1 MSSIQERLQMKRVPL
16 DKWSTKEKLCLAS
29 SVACSGD
36 QNWMSVSRSLKML
49 CGTNR
54 PNDWFAQKSCAAQYG
69 KLLENVETPKRKKR
83 TASERD
89 GVAAVETP
97 GESILRKL
105 TQERIIELK
114 KTIQEETQ
122 QYIKVKEDIILIQ
135 SGVTDEKKLRE
146 MWKQIEQEKAQKEKE
161 QIQHAQWLKE
171 REEKKLELER
181 QWRPMYPNSPT
192 ATSKAPTPPIK
203 FKEETDEDSQGSC
216 KSGTSPL
223 LTSLLK
229 TTGEARIAGTSTG
242 SSSTGTRTV
251 SSATITNLLTGGV
264 GSAAKP
270 SSSSAI
276 TGSLSTTELD
286 VDELGVMIKQEAIA
300 ASTSALDG
308 KEQQMVKMEEIVD
321 DESNVPD
328 GSAAKAGTS
337 AASKSD
343 ALFTE
348 MDSEDNADP
357 AKDLMDV
364 LEDLNPAD
372 LDEILK
378 ENSGMILG
386 DVDLKNVVDSIMEE
400 DTLKDKDMDLM
411 PDAEDASIV
420 VVMEEFVGEPASKNE
435 GPSVERPKSPPTIA
449 SSTTPTAAVAVP
461 AEDTEP
467 AKSVTTLPEARNER
481 DGNDSVSDETTPV
494 SEQATAG
501 QPEKKGEPESQETND
516 AKVEIIPIEDSTS
529 NSPLTNDPSSDDN
542 KDTGESSGQEQ
553 PESVIVVSDSA
564 KEEEE
569 FEDREAEVS
578 PTDRPSAMEDEDSD
592 DKPLAS
598 LEVTSESGTVSQEKN
613 APKQEIDTTV
623 AVSKPLTAVAE
634 PEKRTN
640 ETVASPKKVKQEA
653 VSKNVEPSATPTD
666 EAKAKKEAMEKL
678 ASEYDFKD
686 DEEPIVQMSTRKAKE
701 EKHVSEDEVFVD
713 AQETIEEPEEVKQ
726 QVEPPVKKPPTDDP
740 VLTVTDTDDD
750 SLIEMKIGK
759 AKRDYSRRRLA
770 DEAQK
775 LRDDLAGHSRS
786 EETEGRSL
794 RKLRDRDRSESPF
807 VAQDDEPNEKM
818 KRSYSSTPVMDSI
831 PGSPASSEDRDYR
844 AWKKSILA
852 VYSKITSS
860 KNATAFHKPLPE
872 DQTAQ
877 LVYRP
882 MDLPQ
887 IKRNIE
893 NGNIRTTAEFQ
904 RDILLM
910 CTNAIMLNRPDLC
923 SPNAASLLI
932 RESSSI
938 IETGMDP
945 KAVKDRDNIFPL
957 AASTESM
964 LSQRHALHH
973 QHAYH
978 KGSTGTTK
986 MKSHIKRILNI
997 REENSTLDSYLLSLF
1012 NTENLNPTYVFL
1024 LPTEGKSKHVRKLIY
1039 QRSDF
1044 EEADFPNV
1052 TTINKFGGESNRTA
1066 AGMVGKPGSD
1076 MVLEKKI
1083 FEHATDRDTMD
1094 DGTRRV
1100 IEENVR
1106 TERNFIKF
1114 MDELNR
1120 DLEEEDQRRM
1130 LKESMRKSVSP
1141 SGTALFTP
1149 YTYKH
1154 THTVGWD
1161 DLGLEGWA
1169 GGLRELHGHRFDPP
1183 VLEKPKTTKQPPQ
1196 TMLQASFGG
1205 VQPVPSSHPTTSL
1218 GGATKTNALNQTA
1231 INVSAAARY
1240 KQTGVLLS
1248 EDIGLKLQEIYKR
1261 TNGSNARIKWPITN
1275 SRDAHRDE
1283 DVFIA
1288 RANNPF
1294 GHSTKWRW
1302 SNETEQEDPLKV
1314 EVQPSRDGR
1323 AKRGVYN
1330 LYSMIKCATGCDPI
1344 IYKGYGCYCGF
1355 LGSGQALDGIDR
1367 CCKMHDYCYSTASC
1381 PMFLEYFV
1389 PYLWKCYR
1397 GRPLCAIDHGE
1408 WGGPGSCASR
1418 LCHCDLSLS
1427 KCLRRYYCPRK
1438 RNVCTTSPLRLLQ
1451 NLVMVF

>member
-49 CGTNR
+49 CGANR

-181 QWRPMYPNSPT
+181 QWRPLYPNSPT
-192 ATSKAPTPPIK
+192 ATKAPTPPIK

-229 TTGEARIAGTSTG
+229 NPGDARGSGTTVVPTANARSTS
-242 SSSTGTRTV
+242 SP
-251 SSATITNLLTGGV
+251 TITNLLTGSTSAV
-264 GSAAKP
+264 AATARPSPTTSAA
-270 SSSSAI
+270 AALC
-276 TGSLSTTELD
+276 GTEMD
-286 VDELGVMIKQEAIA
+286 AHLGVTIKQEALA
-300 ASTSALDG
+300 ATGSTGNSDE
-308 KEQQMVKMEEIVD
+308 KELSQSMKLEDTAGDQT
-321 DESNVPD
+321 N
-328 GSAAKAGTS
+328 GSPSKAKSET
-337 AASKSD
+337 
-343 ALFTE
+343 LFGE
-348 MDSEDNADP
+348 LDSEDNADP

-364 LEDLNPAD
+364 LEDLIPDD

-378 ENSGMILG
+378 ENSGMILE

-411 PDAEDASIV
+411 EEDAEDVPMAEMVDEIQ
-420 VVMEEFVGEPASKNE
+420 
-435 GPSVERPKSPPTIA
+435 PSVTK
-449 SSTTPTAAVAVP
+449 AALVK
-461 AEDTEP
+461 EQQDQ
-467 AKSVTTLPEARNER
+467 SCQQEA
-481 DGNDSVSDETTPV
+481 NDS
-494 SEQATAG
+494 
-501 QPEKKGEPESQETND
+501 
-516 AKVEIIPIEDSTS
+516 KVEIIPIEDSTS
-529 NSPLTNDPSSDDN
+529 NSPATTNPSSDDN
-542 KDTGESSGQEQ
+542 KDTIEDSSGQEQ

-564 KEEEE
+564 KEEEDDD
-569 FEDREAEVS
+569 DREAEPS
-578 PTDRPSAMEDEDSD
+578 PTEAVPAIDDEDSD

-598 LEVTSESGTVSQEKN
+598 LDVAVESGPIGHEKQQKEDADKSATN
-613 APKQEIDTTV
+613 
-623 AVSKPLTAVAE
+623 KPLVVVTE
-634 PEKRTN
+634 PEKRPVVESAT
-640 ETVASPKKVKQEA
+640 SPKEA
-653 VSKNVEPSATPTD
+653 KTSTEVIKTEPASSPAD

-686 DEEPIVQMSTRKAKE
+686 DEEPIVQLSIKKVKE
-701 EKHVSEDEVFVD
+701 EKHVSEDEVFED
-713 AQETIEEPEEVKQ
+713 AQEDMVPEEVPEEVKEI
-726 QVEPPVKKPPTDDP
+726 EPPVKKPHPDDAT
-740 VLTVTDTDDD
+740 LIVTDTDDD
-750 SLIEMKIGK
+750 SLIEMKISK

-775 LRDDLAGHSRS
+775 LRDDMAGHSRS

-844 AWKKSILA
+844 AWKKSIIA
-852 VYSKITSS
+852 VHAKIAASKH
-860 KNATAFHKPLPE
+860 AVAFQKPLPE
-872 DQTAQ
+872 EQTANV
-877 LVYRP
+877 LYRP
-882 MDLPQ
+882 MDLATV
-887 IKRNIE
+887 KRNIE
-893 NGNIRTTAEFQ
+893 NGNVRTTAEFQ
-904 RDILLM
+904 RDVLLM
-910 CTNAIMLNRPDLC
+910 CTNAVMLNRAELC
-923 SPNAASLLI
+923 APQAAGLLM
-932 RESSSI
+932 RESLAL

-945 KAVKDRDNIFPL
+945 KAVKERDSERGGHKRSSRKSTTRNSSAVVHLVLGCLLAGGHYTVAGVTVDIFPL
-957 AASTESM
+957 PPSTESM
-964 LSQRHALHH
+964 IAHHRHH
-973 QHAYH
+973 QYQ
-978 KGSTGTTK
+978 KGAFGTAK

-997 REENSTLDSYLLSLF
+997 NEENSTLDSYLLSLF

-1024 LPTEGKSKHVRKLIY
+1024 LPMEGKNHVRKLIY

-1044 EEADFPNV
+1044 EEAEFPNV
-1052 TTINKFGGESNRTA
+1052 TTINKFTGKPNRTA
-1066 AGMVGKPGSD
+1066 AGGGKPGGD
-1076 MVLEKKI
+1076 MQLEKKI
-1083 FEHATDRDTMD
+1083 FEHVDKDTMD
-1094 DGTRRV
+1094 DGTRKV
-1100 IEENVR
+1100 VEENVR

-1120 DLEEEDQRRM
+1120 DLEEEEHRRI
-1130 LKESMRKSVSP
+1130 LKESMRKSASRTSATV
-1141 SGTALFTP
+1141 LFTP
-1149 YTYKH
+1149 YTYRS
-1154 THTVGWD
+1154 TQTVGWD

-1169 GGLRELHGHRFDPP
+1169 GGLREIQGHRFDHP
-1183 VLEKPKTTKQPPQ
+1183 VLEKPKTTAPPQ
-1196 TMLQASFGG
+1196 TLLQASFSAP
-1205 VQPVPSSHPTTSL
+1205 VQQVPARPTSSL
-1218 GGATKTNALNQTA
+1218 AVATKTIANQTA
-1231 INVSAAARY
+1231 AGSAAARY

-1248 EDIGLKLQEIYKR
+1248 EDVGVKLEEIYKR
-1261 TNGSNARIKWPITN
+1261 TNGSNARVKWPITN
-1275 SRDAHRDE
+1275 SRDAHRDD

-1302 SNETEQEDPLKV
+1302 SNETDQEDPLKV
-1314 EVQPSRDGR
+1314 EVQSSRDGR

-1367 CCKMHDYCYSTASC
+1367 CCKMHDYCYSTANC

>member
-36 QNWMSVSRSLKML
+36 QNWMSVSRSLKTL
-49 CGTNR
+49 CSGNR

-105 TQERIIELK
+105 MQERILELK

-122 QYIKVKEDIILIQ
+122 QYIKEKEDIILIQ

-181 QWRPMYPNSPT
+181 QWRPLYPNSPT
-192 ATSKAPTPPIK
+192 ATKAPTPPIK
-203 FKEETDEDSQGSC
+203 FKDETDDDSQGS
-216 KSGTSPL
+216 
-223 LTSLLK
+223 
-229 TTGEARIAGTSTG
+229 
-242 SSSTGTRTV
+242 
-251 SSATITNLLTGGV
+251 SA
-264 GSAAKP
+264 SAAKSP
-270 SSSSAI
+270 ST
-276 TGSLSTTELD
+276 TGIGGLSGGTELD
-286 VDELGVMIKQEAIA
+286 AQLGVTIKQEALA
-300 ASTSALDG
+300 ASEPQTVKLEALEG
-308 KEQQMVKMEEIVD
+308 STV
-321 DESNVPD
+321 D
-328 GSAAKAGTS
+328 GSIQTKAE
-337 AASKSD
+337 ASNAGKPET
-343 ALFTE
+343 LFAE

-364 LEDLNPAD
+364 LEDLIPDD

-378 ENSGMILG
+378 ENSGMILE

-400 DTLKDKDMDLM
+400 DTLKDKDIDLM
-411 PDAEDASIV
+411 AEETEDVQMAEIV
-420 VVMEEFVGEPASKNE
+420 EEAVAETASKNE
-435 GPSVERPKSPPTIA
+435 APSVERPKSPPVNV
-449 SSTTPTAAVAVP
+449 SPVTAPVAATP
-461 AEDTEP
+461 AEDAVKTDDGIAAENLPDENVTVVPQQTVAKAQP
-467 AKSVTTLPEARNER
+467 AKEQECPDTV
-481 DGNDSVSDETTPV
+481 ET
-494 SEQATAG
+494 
-501 QPEKKGEPESQETND
+501 
-516 AKVEIIPIEDSTS
+516 KVEIIPIEDSTS
-529 NSPLTNDPSSDDN
+529 NSPATNDPSSDDN
-542 KDTGESSGQEQ
+542 KDTAEDSSGQEQ

-564 KEEEE
+564 KEDEE
-569 FEDREAEVS
+569 FEDREGEVS
-578 PTDRPSAMEDEDSD
+578 PNDGGPSAIDDEDSD

-598 LEVTSESGTVSQEKN
+598 LEVATESGKASLKEEMDQPVNK
-613 APKQEIDTTV
+613 PLTV
-623 AVSKPLTAVAE
+623 AVE
-634 PEKRTN
+634 PEKRVN
-640 ETVASPKKVKQEA
+640 ESIASPKDVKLEA
-653 VSKNVEPSATPTD
+653 MKVEPGTLVASVD

-686 DEEPIVQMSTRKAKE
+686 DVEPIVQLSTRKLKE

-713 AQETIEEPEEVKQ
+713 AQETVEEPEEIKEI
-726 QVEPPVKKPPTDDP
+726 EPPVKKPPTDDTT
-740 VLTVTDTDDD
+740 LTVTDTDDD

-807 VAQDDEPNEKM
+807 VVQDDEPNEKM

-831 PGSPASSEDRDYR
+831 PGSPASSEDRDHR

-852 VYSKITSS
+852 VYSKIASS
-860 KNATAFHKPLPE
+860 KNAAMFQKPLPLD
-872 DQTAQ
+872 DQATTAQ
-877 LVYRP
+877 ILYRP
-882 MDLPQ
+882 MDLGQ

-893 NGNIRTTAEFQ
+893 HGNIRTTAEFQ

-910 CTNAIMLNRPDLC
+910 CTNAIMLNRGDVC
-923 SPNAASLLI
+923 SPQAASLLM
-932 RESSSI
+932 RESVAI
-938 IETGMDP
+938 IESGMDP
-945 KAVKDRDNIFPL
+945 KAVGQKTLRWLLKKALRFMQYGPSELAIICGVIVDDRPHDDELCEFNNSLRLITGVDNIFPL
-957 AASTESM
+957 APSTESM
-964 LSQRHALHH
+964 IPHH
-973 QHAYH
+973 HRFH
-978 KGSTGTTK
+978 PGSFGTSK
-986 MKSHIKRILNI
+986 MKTQIKRILNI
-997 REENSTLDSYLLSLF
+997 SEENSTLDSYLLSLF
-1012 NTENLNPTYVFL
+1012 NMENLNPTYVFL
-1024 LPTEGKSKHVRKLIY
+1024 LPAMDGKTHVRKLIY

-1044 EEADFPNV
+1044 EEAQFPNV
-1052 TTINKFGGESNRTA
+1052 TTVNKFTGKPNRT
-1066 AGMVGKPGSD
+1066 GKPGSD
-1076 MVLEKKI
+1076 MLLEKKI
-1083 FEHATDRDTMD
+1083 FEHTIEKDTMD
-1094 DGTRRV
+1094 DGTRKV

-1120 DLEEEDQRRM
+1120 DLEEEENRRM
-1130 LKESMRKSVSP
+1130 LKESLRQSTTK
-1141 SGTALFTP
+1141 TALFTP
-1149 YTYKH
+1149 YTYRS
-1154 THTVGWD
+1154 TQTVGWD
-1161 DLGLEGWA
+1161 DLGLEGWV
-1169 GGLRELHGHRFDPP
+1169 GGLREIQGHRFDHP
-1183 VLEKPKTTKQPPQ
+1183 VLEKPKTTGTPQ
-1196 TMLQASFGG
+1196 TMLQASFSA
-1205 VQPVPSSHPTTSL
+1205 VQQQVPAVRPTSTL
-1218 GGATKTNALNQTA
+1218 GTQMKPHVNQTA
-1231 INVSAAARY
+1231 VGSAAARY

-1248 EDIGLKLQEIYKR
+1248 EQVGVKLQEIYKR

-1302 SNETEQEDPLKV
+1302 SNETDQEDPLKV
-1314 EVQPSRDGR
+1314 EVQSSRDGR
-1323 AKRGVYN
+1323 SKRGVYN

-1367 CCKMHDYCYSTASC
+1367 CCKMHDYCYSTANC